1 MSRQSELA
9 ELSRVYDNG
18 TLSNR
23 NIIVN
28 GGMTIS
34 QRGTSL
40 ATAATD
46 SYLLDR
52 IRYEKSGVSTVVTMS
67 QATDGPAG
75 VSDKSLKFQ
84 ITTAGASTPSSGHY
98 HQFIYKGEGNTVDH
112 IGLGTSDCKPMVLS
126 FYAKASTTG
135 TLPFSIHNDTGI
147 VVYSST
153 YNIATAD
160 TWQRYTYK
168 LPAVTTGT
176 WLTGTNQGFAI
187 RFGLEYGSDFTGGT
201 PNQWRT
207 LASGFTG
214 SGGFQSAYTN
224 ALGSTLNATLNIT
237 GIQLEMGTEAT
248 PFEVRSFGDE
258 LARCQRYYSVLDSQ
272 FSNGAYYR
280 YCNAFMNAA
289 AAAQGTYHFP
299 VEMRATPTLTASGTI
314 AVYDGTNVLNA
325 GSVAIGSDG
334 SGKQFVSIGLG
345 SIASGGVQYRPCVI
359 LSGGNTTSK
368 IEFSAEL

>member
-1 MSRQSELA
+1 MSNARKLA
-9 ELSRVYDNG
+9 DNLPAEG
-18 TLSNR
+18 QLGNR
-23 NIIVN
+23 NIIIN
-28 GGMTIS
+28 GGMTVA

-40 ATAATD
+40 ASATTN

-98 HQFIYKGEGNTVDH
+98 HQFIYKGEGNTIDH

-176 WLTGTNQGFAI
+176 WLTGINQGFAI

-201 PNQWRT
+201 PDQWRT

-237 GIQLEMGTEAT
+237 GIQLEVGEAT
-248 PFEVRSFGDE
+248 PFEHEPYSAT
-258 LARCQRYYSVLDSQ
+258 LAKCQRYYYAHIQSDNATQYVGMGEMYTTTQLDL
-272 FSNGAYYR
+272 NV
-280 YCNAFMNAA
+280 
-289 AAAQGTYHFP
+289 HFP
-299 VEMRATPTLTASGTI
+299 VSMRTSPTLVQSSGTN
-314 AVYDGTNVLNA
+314 YWRG
-325 GSVAIGSDG
+325 
-334 SGKQFVSIGLG
+334 
-345 SIASGGVQYRPCVI
+345 Y
-359 LSGGNTTSK
+359 GGNGSLLVSNNWTLWLSNSTNTVVSHFVTANSSTTAGFAMRVINDST
-368 IEFSAEL
+368 SAALAYDAEL

>member
-1 MSRQSELA
+1 MSKARELA
-9 ELSRVYDNG
+9 ELGAAYDSG
-18 TLSNR
+18 ALSNR
-23 NIIVN
+23 NIIIN
-28 GGMTIS
+28 GGMTVA
-34 QRGTSL
+34 QRGTSS
-40 ATAATD
+40 ASAAGDT
-46 SYLLDR
+46 YLIDR

-67 QATDGPAG
+67 QADDGPAG

-84 ITTAGASTPSSGHY
+84 ITTAGASTPGSGHF

-153 YNIATAD
+153 YDIATAN

-201 PNQWRT
+201 PDQWRT

-224 ALGSTLNATLNIT
+224 ALGSTLNATLNVT

-248 PFEVRSFGDE
+248 PFEHRSFGDE
-258 LARCQRYYSVLDSQ
+258 LVRCQRY
-272 FSNGAYYR
+272 
-280 YCNAFMNAA
+280 
-289 AAAQGTYHFP
+289 
-299 VEMRATPTLTASGTI
+299 
-314 AVYDGTNVLNA
+314 
-325 GSVAIGSDG
+325 
-334 SGKQFVSIGLG
+334 
-345 SIASGGVQYRPCVI
+345 
-359 LSGGNTTSK
+359 
-368 IEFSAEL
+368 